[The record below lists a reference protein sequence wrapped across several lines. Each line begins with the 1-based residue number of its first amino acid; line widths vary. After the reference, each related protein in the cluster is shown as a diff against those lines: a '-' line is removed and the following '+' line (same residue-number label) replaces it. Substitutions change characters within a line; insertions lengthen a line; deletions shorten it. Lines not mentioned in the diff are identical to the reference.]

1 MTGPLSERD
10 RELLST
16 MLDRRLSAQEKETLE
31 RRMAASTT
39 LAVEWEQLQHLRDLM
54 KQLPRHKV
62 RRSYLLKPGSMPARK
77 PSPFLFPMRLVSGLA
92 SAALVILLALDAA
105 LVFSG
110 GMRVAAPA
118 AAPLAASEALS
129 AEEASSA
136 ELNDKIIF
144 WVTPT
149 MEAFGKGGGAPDPA
163 MDANSAMM
171 AVPAA
176 PQAESPPMAEPP
188 VAESQVSNAPPLGL
202 PAEATPEVP
211 PEGGPILG
219 IPGREEQGRIL
230 ETGTEVTPTPADFN
244 QILLPAAKILLFLIA
259 IGAAIGAVILG
270 RKK

>member
-1 MTGPLSERD
+1 MTSPLSDRD
-10 RELLST
+10 RELLSAL
-16 MLDRRLSAQEKETLE
+16 LDERLSAQEKVTLE
-31 RRMAASTT
+31 RRIAASTE
-39 LAVEWEQLQHLRDLM
+39 LAAEWNQLQHIRELM
-54 KQLPRHKV
+54 KKLPRHKV
-62 RRSYLLKPGSMPARK
+62 RRGYLLKPGSVPSRK

-129 AEEASSA
+129 EEKASSA
-136 ELNDKIIF
+136 ELNDEIIL

-149 MEAFGKGGGAPDPA
+149 MEAFGKGGGPPDPS

-176 PQAESPPMAEPP
+176 PQVESPLSAEST
-188 VAESQVSNAPPLGL
+188 VAESQVSNAPALGL
-202 PAEATPEVP
+202 PGEATPEVP
-211 PEGGPILG
+211 AEGGPILG
-219 IPGREEQGRIL
+219 IPGREEQGRIM
-230 ETGTEVTPTPADFN
+230 ETGSVVAPPPVVFN
-244 QILLPAAKILLFLIA
+244 RIFLPAAKILLFLIA
-259 IGAAIGAVILG
+259 IGAAIAAVILG